1 MVARLNPYIN
11 FSGRAREALE
21 FYRGV
26 LGGETRVMTFGEF
39 GMADAPIADQVMHG
53 QLETPNGMT
62 LMVSDTPPD
71 MELTPGSSVTI
82 SLSGDEGDVLRGYW
96 EKLSDG
102 ATVHT
107 PLAKQMWGDEFGQ
120 LTDRFGIGWLVNIG
134 APQ

>member
-11 FSGRAREALE
+11 FRGEAKAALE

-26 LGGETRVMTFGEF
+26 LGGETTVSTFGEF
-39 GMADAPIADQVMHG
+39 GMAGSPIADQVMHG
-53 QLETPNGMT
+53 QLETPGGMT
-62 LMVSDTPPD
+62 LMVSDVPPE
-71 MELTPGSSVTI
+71 MPITPGTNVTI
-82 SLSGDEGDVLRGYW
+82 SLSGDEGELLRGYW
-96 EKLSDG
+96 EKLQDG

-120 LTDRFGIGWLVNIG
+120 LTDKFGIGWLVNIG